1 MDVASTATGPAAR
14 ADAVDPDGEV
24 APADAVTAGG
34 SAPAPTPRPARPP
47 WLAPALVAGGA
58 LATCAFVYGLNPVEE
73 SNPPI
78 CPFKMMTGQDCPGCG
93 ATRALA
99 ALLHGHP
106 GVAADHNLLF
116 VLALPVVIVGFVVW
130 ALHRLGVRRP
140 DWHLPRHWFV
150 ATAVVVSLFWALRL
164 LPWDPFTWLASGA

>member
-1 MDVASTATGPAAR
+1 MDLASPPTAPATE
-14 ADAVDPDGEV
+14 ADEV
-24 APADAVTAGG
+24 APSAGG
-34 SAPAPTPRPARPP
+34 PSPTAPKPRPP

-58 LATCAFVYGLNPVEE
+58 VATCAFVYALNPVSEG
-73 SNPPI
+73 NPPI

-116 VLALPVVIVGFVVW
+116 VLALPVVVVGFVVW
-130 ALHRLGVRRP
+130 TLHRLGVPRP
-140 DWHLPRHWFV
+140 DWHLPRRWFMV
-150 ATAVVVSLFWALRL
+150 TAVVVSLFWALRL